1 MPVARSL
8 GYGLILITREG
19 LRMPA
24 SVFLPV
30 TVDKSH
36 LITIGERLY
45 TESIELIRELVNN
58 AYDAD
63 ATEVRVTVSDDVV
76 RVEDDGVGMDFDGL
90 RQYFNIGSPEKLL
103 KPKSQR
109 FHRDRIGQF
118 GIGKFASL
126 SACERFEV
134 ETHKG
139 AFAARV
145 IFDKSAWEQA
155 GEAWHLPLE
164 YLGPDS
170 QRGDGTTVT
179 LLHLTR
185 RFDPKEVERRL
196 VEGVPLKAP
205 HFQVW
210 LNGERVNPRTL
221 SGHRIAVLDG
231 TPYGPV
237 HGEILVLPASVA
249 DPGPPGIEIK
259 VKQVTV
265 RRDLFGAE
273 AWGRAA
279 ERLRGELHADFLPV
293 TTDRSGFVQDSAEF
307 LAFREVVN
315 RVMNEVRGILR
326 QLTGQRERRAAS
338 KALREALERIQRA
351 LARNPDLS
359 PFGALPEAGLGG
371 QRGPAPAGKGAGSS
385 REEVVGAHEAPPK
398 RKRAKRAKVKR
409 LTPDAVVK
417 RLRMGHEGVSCC
429 LDHFGEDGPE
439 CFSEGTVI
447 YINRDHPLY
456 RREARKA
463 ETHTMHLARL
473 LTQEITLMK
482 DAPRDPRKAFDR
494 QSKLLRDA
502 FAEARE

>member
-1 MPVARSL
+1 MPTSA
-8 GYGLILITREG
+8 
-19 LRMPA
+19 
-24 SVFLPV
+24 FLPV

-63 ATEVRVTVSDDVV
+63 ATEVRVTVKDDLI
-76 RVEDDGVGMDFDGL
+76 RVEDNGAGMDFDGL
-90 RQYFNIGSPEKLL
+90 RQYFNIGSPEKLQ
-103 KPKSQR
+103 KPKSPR
-109 FHRDRIGQF
+109 FRRDRIGQF

-126 SACERFEV
+126 SACERFVV
-134 ETHKG
+134 ETQKG
-139 AFAARV
+139 LFAARV

-164 YLGPDS
+164 YLEPDP

-179 LLHLTR
+179 LLQLTR

-196 VEGVPLKAP
+196 IEGVPLKAP
-205 HFQVW
+205 NFQVW
-210 LNGERVNPRTL
+210 LNGERVRPRTL
-221 SGHRIAVLDG
+221 SGHRIAVLEG

-237 HGEILVLPASVA
+237 FGEILVLPASVS
-249 DPGPPGIEIK
+249 DPGPPGIEVK

-293 TTDRSGFVQDSAEF
+293 TTDRSAFVQDSPEY
-307 LAFREVVN
+307 LAFRETVG
-315 RVMNEVRGILR
+315 RVMNEVRAILR

-338 KALREALERIQRA
+338 KALREALERIHRA
-351 LARNPDLS
+351 LVRNPDLS
-359 PFGALPEAGLGG
+359 PFGPFPEAGAGGTGG
-371 QRGPAPAGKGAGSS
+371 QGRGAAAFGTGAGKP
-385 REEVVGAHEAPPK
+385 REEVVGGPEAAPPK
-398 RKRAKRAKVKR
+398 RKRAVKKPKVKR

-417 RLRMGHEGVSCC
+417 RLRVGHEGVSCC

-502 FAEARE
+502 FTDSQG

>member
-1 MPVARSL
+1 
-8 GYGLILITREG
+8 
-19 LRMPA
+19 MPA
-24 SVFLPV
+24 PSFLPV
-30 TVDKSH
+30 RVDKSH

-45 TESIELIRELVNN
+45 AESIELIRELVNN

-63 ATEVRVTVSDDVV
+63 ASEVRVTVSDDLI
-76 RVEDDGVGMDFDGL
+76 RVEDNGAGMDLDGL
-90 RQYFNIGSPEKLL
+90 GQYFNIGSPEKLQ
-103 KPKSQR
+103 KPKSPR
-109 FHRDRIGQF
+109 FRRDRIGQF

-139 AFAARV
+139 SFAARV
-145 IFDKSAWEQA
+145 IFDKSAWEQT
-155 GEAWHLPLE
+155 GEAWQLPLE
-164 YLGPDS
+164 FLEPDPERS
-170 QRGDGTTVT
+170 DGTTVT
-179 LLHLTR
+179 LLQLTR
-185 RFDPKEVERRL
+185 RFDLKEVERRL
-196 VEGVPLKAP
+196 VEGAPLKAP
-205 HFQVW
+205 SFQVL
-210 LNGERVNPRTL
+210 LNGERVRPRAL
-221 SGHRIAVLDG
+221 SGHRISVLEG
-231 TPYGPV
+231 TPYGPI
-237 HGEILVLPASVA
+237 HGEILVLPASTP

-293 TTDRSGFVQDSAEF
+293 TTDRSGFVQDSPEY
-307 LAFREVVN
+307 LAFRDAVA
-315 RVMNEVRGILR
+315 RVMNEVRAILR

-351 LARNPDLS
+351 LSRNPDLS
-359 PFGALPEAGLGG
+359 PFGPLPEAGAGG
-371 QRGPAPAGKGAGSS
+371 QGRGAAASGAGTGKP
-385 REEVVGAHEAPPK
+385 REEVVGGAEAPPPK
-398 RKRAKRAKVKR
+398 KKRAVKKSKVKR

-417 RLRMGHEGVSCC
+417 RLRVGHEGVSCC
-429 LDHFGEDGPE
+429 LDHFGDDGPE

-456 RREARKA
+456 RREARRA

-502 FAEARE
+502 FTDTQE

>member
-1 MPVARSL
+1 L
-8 GYGLILITREG
+8 
-19 LRMPA
+19 
-24 SVFLPV
+24 
-30 TVDKSH
+30 
-36 LITIGERLY
+36 
-45 TESIELIRELVNN
+45 
-58 AYDAD
+58 
-63 ATEVRVTVSDDVV
+63 
-76 RVEDDGVGMDFDGL
+76 
-90 RQYFNIGSPEKLL
+90 
-103 KPKSQR
+103 
-109 FHRDRIGQF
+109 
-118 GIGKFASL
+118 
-126 SACERFEV
+126 
-134 ETHKG
+134 
-139 AFAARV
+139 FAARV

-164 YLGPDS
+164 YLEPDP

-179 LLHLTR
+179 LLQLTR

-196 VEGVPLKAP
+196 IEGVPLKAP
-205 HFQVW
+205 NFQVW
-210 LNGERVNPRTL
+210 LNGERVRPRTL
-221 SGHRIAVLDG
+221 SGHRIPVLEG

-237 HGEILVLPASVA
+237 FGEILVLPASVS
-249 DPGPPGIEIK
+249 DPGPPGIEVK

-293 TTDRSGFVQDSAEF
+293 TTDRSAFVQDSPEY
-307 LAFREVVN
+307 LAFRETVG
-315 RVMNEVRGILR
+315 RVMNEVRAILR

-338 KALREALERIQRA
+338 KALREALERIHRA
-351 LARNPDLS
+351 LVRNPDLS
-359 PFGALPEAGLGG
+359 PFGPLPEAGAGGTGG
-371 QRGPAPAGKGAGSS
+371 QGRGAAASGTGAGKP
-385 REEVVGAHEAPPK
+385 REEVVGGPEAAPPK
-398 RKRAKRAKVKR
+398 RKRAVKKPKVKR

-417 RLRMGHEGVSCC
+417 RLRVGHEGVSCC

-502 FAEARE
+502 FTDSQG

>member
-1 MPVARSL
+1 
-8 GYGLILITREG
+8 
-19 LRMPA
+19 MPA
-24 SVFLPV
+24 SGFLRV

-45 TESIELIRELVNN
+45 AESIELIRELVNN

-63 ATEVRVTVSDDVV
+63 ATEVRVTVSDDLI
-76 RVEDDGVGMDFDGL
+76 RVEDNGAGMDLEGL
-90 RQYFNIGSPEKLL
+90 GQYFNIGSPEKLQ
-103 KPKSQR
+103 KPKSPR
-109 FHRDRIGQF
+109 FRRDRIGQF

-126 SACERFEV
+126 SACGRFEV
-134 ETHKG
+134 ETQKG
-139 AFAARV
+139 SFAARV

-164 YLGPDS
+164 YLDPDPL
-170 QRGDGTTVT
+170 RGDGTTVT
-179 LLHLTR
+179 LLQLTR
-185 RFDPKEVERRL
+185 RFDVKEVERRL

-205 HFQVW
+205 NFLVR
-210 LNGERVNPRTL
+210 LNGERVRPRTL
-221 SGHRIAVLDG
+221 SGHRIPVLEG

-237 HGEILVLPASVA
+237 FGEILVSPASA
-249 DPGPPGIEIK
+249 SDPGPPGIEVK
-259 VKQVTV
+259 VKQVTI

-273 AWGRAA
+273 TWGRAA

-293 TTDRSGFVQDSAEF
+293 TTDRSGFVQDSPEY
-307 LAFREVVN
+307 LAFRETVA
-315 RVMNEVRGILR
+315 RVMNEVRAILR
-326 QLTGQRERRAAS
+326 QLTGQREKRAAS
-338 KALREALERIQRA
+338 KALREALERIHRA
-351 LARNPDLS
+351 LVRNPDLS
-359 PFGALPEAGLGG
+359 PFGPMPEAGPGG
-371 QRGPAPAGKGAGSS
+371 QGRGAAASGPGTGKP
-385 REEVVGAHEAPPK
+385 REEIVGGPESPPK
-398 RKRAKRAKVKR
+398 RKRAVKKPKVKR

-417 RLRMGHEGVSCC
+417 RLRVGHEGVSCC
-429 LDHFGEDGPE
+429 LDHFGGDGPE

-502 FAEARE
+502 FTDTQE

>member
-1 MPVARSL
+1 
-8 GYGLILITREG
+8 
-19 LRMPA
+19 MPA
-24 SVFLPV
+24 PSFLRV

-45 TESIELIRELVNN
+45 AESIELIRELVNN

-63 ATEVRVTVSDDVV
+63 ATEVRVTVGEDLI
-76 RVEDDGVGMDFDGL
+76 RVEDNGVGMDLMGL
-90 RQYFNIGSPEKLL
+90 EQYFNIGSPEKLQ
-103 KPKSQR
+103 KPKSLR

-126 SACERFEV
+126 SACGRFEV
-134 ETHKG
+134 ETQQED
-139 AFAARV
+139 FAARV
-145 IFDKSAWEQA
+145 IFDKSAWEEA
-155 GEAWHLPLE
+155 GESWHLPLE
-164 YLGPDS
+164 HLAADPR
-170 QRGDGTTVT
+170 RGNGTTVT

-185 RFDPKEVERRL
+185 RFDPQEVERRL

-205 HFQVW
+205 SFQVF
-210 LNGERVNPRTL
+210 LNGERVRPRTL
-221 SGHRIAVLDG
+221 SGHRIPVLDG

-237 HGEILVLPASVA
+237 HGEILVLPASAA

-293 TTDRSGFVQDSAEF
+293 TTDRSGFVQDSPEF
-307 LAFREVVN
+307 LAFRDVVA
-315 RVMNEVRGILR
+315 RVMNEVRAVLR

-359 PFGALPEAGLGG
+359 PFGPLPEAGAGG
-371 QRGPAPAGKGAGSS
+371 PRGPAAAGRGVGAP
-385 REEVVGAHEAPPK
+385 RQEEVGGPAAPPR
-398 RKRAKRAKVKR
+398 RKRVKRARVKR

-417 RLRMGHEGVSCC
+417 RLRIGHEGVSCC
-429 LDHFGEDGPE
+429 LDHFGEEGPE

-502 FAEARE
+502 FTDAG

>member
-1 MPVARSL
+1 MPGS
-8 GYGLILITREG
+8 GL
-19 LRMPA
+19 LR
-24 SVFLPV
+24 V

-63 ATEVRVTVSDDVV
+63 ATEVHVTVRDDLI
-76 RVEDDGVGMDFDGL
+76 RVEDNGAGMDLEGL
-90 RQYFNIGSPEKLL
+90 QQYFNIGSPEKVQ
-103 KPKSQR
+103 KPRSPR
-109 FHRDRIGQF
+109 LHRDRIGQF

-126 SACERFEV
+126 SACNRFEV
-134 ETHKG
+134 QTQKG
-139 AFAARV
+139 SFAARV
-145 IFDKSAWEQA
+145 TFDKSAW
-155 GEAWHLPLE
+155 GEEGDSWALPFE
-164 YLGPDS
+164 YIAPDL
-170 QRGDGTTVT
+170 QRGDGTTVL

-185 RFDPKEVERRL
+185 SFDPKEVEHRL

-205 HFQVW
+205 NFQVW
-210 LNGERVNPRTL
+210 LNGERVKSRTL

-231 TPYGPV
+231 TPFGPV
-237 HGEILVLPASVA
+237 HGEILVLPASASDV
-249 DPGPPGIEIK
+249 GPPGIEIK

-279 ERLRGELHADFLPV
+279 HRLRGELHADFLPV
-293 TTDRSGFVQDSAEF
+293 TTDRSDFVQDSPQYV
-307 LAFREVVN
+307 AFREVVN
-315 RVMNEVRGILR
+315 RVMNEVRAILR
-326 QLTGQRERRAAS
+326 QLSGQQERRAAS

-351 LARNPDLS
+351 LTRNPDLS
-359 PFGALPEAGLGG
+359 PFGPLPEAGPGD
-371 QRGPAPAGKGAGSS
+371 QRGPAATTKSDGAP
-385 REEVVGAHEAPPK
+385 REKLIGAPETPPK
-398 RKRAKRAKVKR
+398 RKRVAKKPKVKR

-417 RLRMGHEGVSCC
+417 RLRLGHEGISCC

-439 CFSEGTVI
+439 CFCEGIVI

-494 QSKLLRDA
+494 QSRLLRDA
-502 FAEARE
+502 FTDTRE

>member
-1 MPVARSL
+1 MPPT
-8 GYGLILITREG
+8 GF
-19 LRMPA
+19 LR
-24 SVFLPV
+24 V

-63 ATEVRVTVSDDVV
+63 ATEARITVTDEFIQVGDN
-76 RVEDDGVGMDFDGL
+76 GTGMDLEGL
-90 RQYFNIGSPEKLL
+90 QQYFTIGSPEKLL
-103 KPKSQR
+103 KPKSPR

-126 SACERFEV
+126 SACRRFEV
-134 ETHKG
+134 QTQKG
-139 AFAARV
+139 SFAARV
-145 IFDKSAWEQA
+145 TFDKSDWEQT
-155 GEAWHLPLE
+155 GESWQLPLE
-164 YLGPDS
+164 LLEPDTR
-170 QRGDGTTVT
+170 RGDGTTVR

-185 RFDPKEVERRL
+185 CFDPKEVERRL
-196 VEGVPLKAP
+196 IEGVPLRAP
-205 HFQVW
+205 NFQVW
-210 LNGERVNPRTL
+210 LNGQRVKPRML
-221 SGHRIAVLDG
+221 SGHRISVLEG

-237 HGEILVLPASVA
+237 FGEILVLPASAA
-249 DPGPPGIEIK
+249 DPGPPGIEVK

-273 AWGRAA
+273 TWGRAA
-279 ERLRGELHADFLPV
+279 ERLRGELHGDFLPV
-293 TTDRSGFVQDSAEF
+293 TTDRSGFVQDSPEY
-307 LAFREVVN
+307 LAFRDVVN
-315 RVMNEVRGILR
+315 RVMNQVRAILR

-338 KALREALERIQRA
+338 RVLRDALERIQRA

-359 PFGALPEAGLGG
+359 PFGPVPEAGVGG
-371 QRGPAPAGKGAGSS
+371 QARGAAAPGEGTGEPREQVVRGPEGRS
-385 REEVVGAHEAPPK
+385 PK
-398 RKRAKRAKVKR
+398 RKRVKKASVKR

-417 RLRMGHEGVSCC
+417 RLRIGHQGVSCC

-456 RREARKA
+456 RREARRA

-502 FAEARE
+502 FIDVPE

>member
-1 MPVARSL
+1 MA
-8 GYGLILITREG
+8 
-19 LRMPA
+19 A
-24 SVFLPV
+24 SGFLQV

-45 TESIELIRELVNN
+45 AESIELIRELVNN

-63 ATEVRVTVSDDVV
+63 ATEVRITVRDDLI
-76 RVEDDGVGMDFDGL
+76 RVEDNGVGMDLEGL
-90 RQYFNIGSPEKLL
+90 QQYFNIGSPEKVH
-103 KPKSQR
+103 KPRSPR
-109 FHRDRIGQF
+109 LHRDRIGQF

-134 ETHKG
+134 QTQKG
-139 AFAARV
+139 SFAARV
-145 IFDKSAWEQA
+145 DFDKSAWEQA
-155 GEAWHLPLE
+155 GESWALPFESLV
-164 YLGPDS
+164 PDPE
-170 QRGDGTTVT
+170 RGDGTTVT
-179 LLHLTR
+179 LFQLTR
-185 RFDPKEVERRL
+185 SFDPKEVERRII
-196 VEGVPLKAP
+196 EGVPLKAP

-210 LNGERVNPRTL
+210 LNGERVKPRTL
-221 SGHRIAVLDG
+221 SGHRIPVLDG
-231 TPYGPV
+231 TPFGPV
-237 HGEILVLPASVA
+237 HGEILVLPASTP
-249 DPGPPGIEIK
+249 DPGLPGIEIK

-273 AWGRAA
+273 AWGHAA
-279 ERLRGELHADFLPV
+279 NRLRGELHADFLPV
-293 TTDRSGFVQDSAEF
+293 TTDRSGFVQDSPEF
-307 LAFREVVN
+307 LAFREVID

-359 PFGALPEAGLGG
+359 PFGPFPEAGPGG
-371 QRGPAPAGKGAGSS
+371 QRGPAARGKEAGGS
-385 REEVVGAHEAPPK
+385 REDVIGGSETPSK
-398 RKRAKRAKVKR
+398 RQRPAKKPKVKR
-409 LTPDAVVK
+409 LTPDAVVR
-417 RLRMGHEGVSCC
+417 RLRVGHEGVSCC

-456 RREARKA
+456 RREARRA

-482 DAPRDPRKAFDR
+482 DSPREPRKAFDR

-502 FAEARE
+502 FTDTQE

>member
-1 MPVARSL
+1 MPK
-8 GYGLILITREG
+8 
-19 LRMPA
+19 A
-24 SVFLPV
+24 SFLPV

-63 ATEVRVTVSDDVV
+63 ATEVRVALSDDVV
-76 RVEDDGVGMDFDGL
+76 RVEDNGAGMDFDGL
-90 RQYFNIGSPEKLL
+90 RQYFNIGSPEKLQ
-103 KPKSQR
+103 KPQSPR
-109 FHRDRIGQF
+109 FRRDRIGQF

-134 ETHKG
+134 ETQKSS
-139 AFAARV
+139 FAARV
-145 IFDKSAWEQA
+145 IFDKSTWGQA
-155 GEAWHLPLE
+155 GQAWHLPLE
-164 YLGPDS
+164 YREPDS

-179 LLHLTR
+179 LLRLTR

-205 HFQVW
+205 SFQVF
-210 LNGERVNPRTL
+210 LNGERVRPRTL
-221 SGHRIAVLDG
+221 SGHRISVLEG
-231 TPYGPV
+231 TAYGPV
-237 HGEILVLPASVA
+237 FGEILVLPASA
-249 DPGPPGIEIK
+249 SDPGPPGIEVK

-293 TTDRSGFVQDSAEF
+293 TTDRSGFVQDSPEY
-307 LAFREVVN
+307 LAFLEAVGRL
-315 RVMNEVRGILR
+315 MNEVRAILR

-338 KALREALERIQRA
+338 KALREALERVHRA
-351 LARNPDLS
+351 LTRNPDLS
-359 PFGALPEAGLGG
+359 PFGPMPEAGTGG
-371 QRGPAPAGKGAGSS
+371 QGRGAAVSGTGTGKP
-385 REEVVGAHEAPPK
+385 REEVVGGSEVAPSK
-398 RKRAKRAKVKR
+398 RKRTVRKPKVKR

-417 RLRMGHEGVSCC
+417 RLRAGHEGVSCC

-439 CFSEGTVI
+439 CFSEGIVI

-473 LTQEITLMK
+473 LSQEITLMK

-502 FAEARE
+502 FTDTRE

>member
-1 MPVARSL
+1 MSKPN
-8 GYGLILITREG
+8 
-19 LRMPA
+19 
-24 SVFLPV
+24 FLPV

-63 ATEVRVTVSDDVV
+63 ATEVRVTLSDDVV
-76 RVEDDGVGMDFDGL
+76 RVEDNGAGMDFDGL
-90 RQYFNIGSPEKLL
+90 RQYFNIGSPEKLQ
-103 KPKSQR
+103 KPKSPR
-109 FHRDRIGQF
+109 FRRDRIGQF

-134 ETHKG
+134 ETQKG
-139 AFAARV
+139 SFAARV
-145 IFDKSAWEQA
+145 IFDKSTWEQA

-164 YLGPDS
+164 YREPDS

-179 LLHLTR
+179 LLRLTR

-205 HFQVW
+205 SFQVF
-210 LNGERVNPRTL
+210 LNGERVRPRTL
-221 SGHRIAVLDG
+221 SGHRIPVLEG
-231 TPYGPV
+231 TAYGPV
-237 HGEILVLPASVA
+237 FGEILVLPASA
-249 DPGPPGIEIK
+249 SDPGPPGIEVK

-273 AWGRAA
+273 GWGRAA

-293 TTDRSGFVQDSAEF
+293 TTDRSGFVQDSPEY
-307 LAFREVVN
+307 LAFLETVG
-315 RVMNEVRGILR
+315 RVMNEVRAILR

-338 KALREALERIQRA
+338 KALREALERIHRA
-351 LARNPDLS
+351 LIRNPDLS
-359 PFGALPEAGLGG
+359 PFGPLPEAGAGG
-371 QRGPAPAGKGAGSS
+371 QGRGAAVSGTGTGKP
-385 REEVVGAHEAPPK
+385 REEVVGGSEVAPSK
-398 RKRAKRAKVKR
+398 RKRTVRKPKVKR

-417 RLRMGHEGVSCC
+417 RLRVGHEGVSCC

-439 CFSEGTVI
+439 CFSEGIVI

-502 FAEARE
+502 FAENKE

>member
-1 MPVARSL
+1 MS
-8 GYGLILITREG
+8 
-19 LRMPA
+19 MA
-24 SVFLPV
+24 SFLPV

-45 TESIELIRELVNN
+45 AESIELIRELVNN

-63 ATEVRVTVSDDVV
+63 ATEVRVTIRDDLI
-76 RVEDDGVGMDFDGL
+76 RVEDNGAGMDLEGL
-90 RQYFNIGSPEKLL
+90 KQYFNIGSPEKLQ
-103 KPKSQR
+103 KPKSPR
-109 FHRDRIGQF
+109 FRRDRIGQF

-134 ETHKG
+134 ETQKG
-139 AFAARV
+139 SFAARV
-145 IFDKSAWEQA
+145 VFDKSAWEQE
-155 GEAWHLPLE
+155 GDHWRLPFERQEA
-164 YLGPDS
+164 DQ
-170 QRGDGTTVT
+170 QRGDGTTVS
-179 LLHLTR
+179 LLQLIR
-185 RFDPKEVERRL
+185 RFDPKEVERRI

-205 HFQVW
+205 NFQVW
-210 LNGERVNPRTL
+210 LNGERVKPRAL
-221 SGHRIAVLDG
+221 SGHRIPVLDG
-231 TPYGPV
+231 TPYGPI
-237 HGEILVLPASVA
+237 HGEILVLPASVS

-273 AWGRAA
+273 SWGRAA
-279 ERLRGELHADFLPV
+279 ERLRGEIHADFLPV
-293 TTDRSGFVQDSAEF
+293 TTDRSGFVQDSAEY
-307 LAFREVVN
+307 LAFREVIS
-315 RVMNEVRGILR
+315 RVMNEVRAIVR
-326 QLTGQRERRAAS
+326 QLTGQREKRAAS
-338 KALREALERIQRA
+338 KALREALERIHRA

-359 PFGALPEAGLGG
+359 PFGPLPEAGAGG
-371 QRGPAPAGKGAGSS
+371 EGRGAASSGETGKA
-385 REEVVGAHEAPPK
+385 REEVVGGPEAPPTK
-398 RKRAKRAKVKR
+398 KKRAVKKPKVKR

-417 RLRMGHEGVSCC
+417 RLRIGHEGVSCC

-439 CFSEGTVI
+439 CYSEGTVI

-456 RREARKA
+456 RREARRG

-502 FAEARE
+502 FTDNQN

>member
-1 MPVARSL
+1 MSMPS
-8 GYGLILITREG
+8 
-19 LRMPA
+19 
-24 SVFLPV
+24 FLPV

-45 TESIELIRELVNN
+45 AESIELIRELVNN

-63 ATEVRVTVSDDVV
+63 ATDVRVTVRDDLI
-76 RVEDDGVGMDFDGL
+76 RVEDNGAGMDYPGL
-90 RQYFNIGSPEKLL
+90 EQYFNIGSPEKLQ
-103 KPKSQR
+103 KPKTPR

-126 SACERFEV
+126 SACKRFEV
-134 ETHKG
+134 QTQKG
-139 AFAARV
+139 DFAARV
-145 IFDKSAWEQA
+145 TFDKAAWEQA
-155 GEAWHLPLE
+155 GEAWHLPFESLE
-164 YLGPDS
+164 PDR
-170 QRGDGTTVT
+170 QRGDGTAVN
-179 LLHLTR
+179 LFELTR
-185 RFDPKEVERRL
+185 NFDPKEVERRL

-210 LNGERVNPRTL
+210 LNGERVKPRTL
-221 SGHRIAVLDG
+221 AGHRIPVLDG
-231 TPYGPV
+231 TPYGAV
-237 HGEILVLPASVA
+237 HGEILVLPASVS
-249 DPGPPGIEIK
+249 DPGVPGIEIK

-293 TTDRSGFVQDSAEF
+293 TTDRSGFVQDSPEY
-307 LAFREVVN
+307 LAFREVVG
-315 RVMNEVRGILR
+315 RVMNEVRAILR

-359 PFGALPEAGLGG
+359 PFGPLPEAGTGG
-371 QRGPAPAGKGAGSS
+371 QRGAAAGTGTGKSK
-385 REEVVGAHEAPPK
+385 EEVVGGPEAPPK
-398 RKRAKRAKVKR
+398 RKRAAKKAKVKR

-417 RLRMGHEGVSCC
+417 RLRIGHEGISCC

-439 CFSEGTVI
+439 CFSDGTVI

-456 RREARKA
+456 RREARKS

-482 DAPRDPRKAFDR
+482 DAPRDPRRAFDR

-502 FAEARE
+502 FTDNQPHSTADEHRSTGSRP

>member
-1 MPVARSL
+1 MPVPSF
-8 GYGLILITREG
+8 
-19 LRMPA
+19 LR
-24 SVFLPV
+24 V

-45 TESIELIRELVNN
+45 AESIELIRELVNN

-63 ATEVRVTVSDDVV
+63 ATEVRVAVGEDLI
-76 RVEDDGVGMDFDGL
+76 RVEDNGAGMDLMGL
-90 RQYFNIGSPEKLL
+90 EQYFNIGSPEKLQ
-103 KPKSQR
+103 KPKSVR

-126 SACERFEV
+126 SACGRFEV
-134 ETHKG
+134 ETQQG
-139 AFAARV
+139 DFAARV
-145 IFDKSAWEQA
+145 IFDKSAWEEA
-155 GEAWHLPLE
+155 GESWHLPLE
-164 YLGPDS
+164 HLPADPR
-170 QRGDGTTVT
+170 RGNGTTVT
-179 LLHLTR
+179 LLQLTR
-185 RFDPKEVERRL
+185 RFDPQEVERRL

-205 HFQVW
+205 SFQVF
-210 LNGERVNPRTL
+210 LNGERVRPRTL
-221 SGHRIAVLDG
+221 SGHRIPVLDG

-237 HGEILVLPASVA
+237 HGEILVLPASA
-249 DPGPPGIEIK
+249 AEPGPPGIEIK

-293 TTDRSGFVQDSAEF
+293 TTDRSGFVQDSPEF
-307 LAFREVVN
+307 LAFRDVVA
-315 RVMNEVRGILR
+315 RVMNEVRAVLR

-359 PFGALPEAGLGG
+359 PFGPLPEAGAGG
-371 QRGPAPAGKGAGSS
+371 PRGPAASGKGAGTP
-385 REEVVGAHEAPPK
+385 RQEEIGGPATPPK
-398 RKRAKRAKVKR
+398 RKRVKKARVKR

-417 RLRMGHEGVSCC
+417 RLRIGHEGVSCC
-429 LDHFGEDGPE
+429 LDHFGEEGPE

-502 FAEARE
+502 FTDAG

>member
-1 MPVARSL
+1 MPTS
-8 GYGLILITREG
+8 GY
-19 LRMPA
+19 
-24 SVFLPV
+24 LPV

-45 TESIELIRELVNN
+45 AESIELIRELVNN

-63 ATEVRVTVSDDVV
+63 ATEVRVTVSEDLI
-76 RVEDDGVGMDFDGL
+76 RVEDNGAGMDLAGL
-90 RQYFNIGSPEKLL
+90 EQYFNIGSPEKLQ
-103 KPKSQR
+103 KPRSPR
-109 FHRDRIGQF
+109 FQRDRIGQF

-126 SACERFEV
+126 SACRRFEV
-134 ETHKG
+134 ETQKG
-139 AFAARV
+139 DFAARV

-155 GEAWHLPLE
+155 GESWHLPLE
-164 YLGPDS
+164 YLAADPR
-170 QRGDGTTVT
+170 RGDGTTVT
-179 LLHLTR
+179 LLQLTR

-196 VEGVPLKAP
+196 VEGVPLRAP
-205 HFQVW
+205 SFQVF
-210 LNGERVNPRTL
+210 LNGERVRPRTL

-237 HGEILVLPASVA
+237 HGEILILPASA
-249 DPGPPGIEIK
+249 SDPAPPGIEIK

-293 TTDRSGFVQDSAEF
+293 TTDRSGFVQDSPEF
-307 LAFREVVN
+307 LAFRDVVA
-315 RVMNEVRGILR
+315 RVMNEVRALLR

-359 PFGALPEAGLGG
+359 PFGPLPEAGAGG
-371 QRGPAPAGKGAGSS
+371 QRGAAATGAGKAQS
-385 REEVVGAHEAPPK
+385 REEIVGAPAAPPQK
-398 RKRAKRAKVKR
+398 KRARKAKVKR

-417 RLRMGHEGVSCC
+417 RLRIGQEGVSCC
-429 LDHFGEDGPE
+429 LDHFGEEGPE

-447 YINRDHPLY
+447 YINCDHPLY

-502 FAEARE
+502 FADGD

>member
-1 MPVARSL
+1 MSASNF
-8 GYGLILITREG
+8 
-19 LRMPA
+19 LR
-24 SVFLPV
+24 V

-45 TESIELIRELVNN
+45 AESIELIRELVNN

-63 ATEVRVTVSDDVV
+63 ATEVRVTVSNDLI
-76 RVEDDGVGMDFDGL
+76 RVEDNGAGMDLAGL
-90 RQYFNIGSPEKLL
+90 EQYFNIGSPEKLQR
-103 KPKSQR
+103 PKSPR
-109 FHRDRIGQF
+109 LHRDRIGQF

-126 SACERFEV
+126 SACKRFEV
-134 ETHKG
+134 QTQKG
-139 AFAARV
+139 SFAARV
-145 IFDKSAWEQA
+145 TFDKAAWEQT
-155 GEAWHLPLE
+155 GEAWHLPLQG
-164 YLGPDS
+164 LDPDP

-179 LLHLTR
+179 LFELTR
-185 RFDPKEVERRL
+185 NFDPKEVERRL

-210 LNGERVNPRTL
+210 LNGDRVKPRTL
-221 SGHRIAVLDG
+221 AGHRIPVLDG

-237 HGEILVLPASVA
+237 HGEILVLPASA
-249 DPGPPGIEIK
+249 PDPGPPGIEIK

-279 ERLRGELHADFLPV
+279 ERVRGELHADFLPV
-293 TTDRSGFVQDSAEF
+293 TTDRSGFVQDSPEY
-307 LAFREVVN
+307 LAFREVVS
-315 RVMNEVRGILR
+315 RVMNEVRAILR

-359 PFGALPEAGLGG
+359 PFGALPEAGAGG
-371 QRGPAPAGKGAGSS
+371 KHGAGKEAGTGKS
-385 REEVVGAHEAPPK
+385 REEVIGDREAPPK
-398 RKRAKRAKVKR
+398 RKRAARKAKVKR

-417 RLRMGHEGVSCC
+417 RLRIGHEGISCC

-447 YINRDHPLY
+447 YVNRDHPLY

-482 DAPRDPRKAFDR
+482 DAPRDPRRAFDR

-502 FAEARE
+502 FTDNQD

>member
-1 MPVARSL
+1 MPV
-8 GYGLILITREG
+8 
-19 LRMPA
+19 PA
-24 SVFLPV
+24 FLPV

-63 ATEVRVTVSDDVV
+63 ATEVRVTVGDDLI
-76 RVEDDGVGMDFDGL
+76 RVADNGAGMDFDGL
-90 RQYFNIGSPEKLL
+90 RQYFNIGSPEKLQ
-103 KPKSQR
+103 KPKSPR
-109 FHRDRIGQF
+109 FRRDRIGQF

-134 ETHKG
+134 ETQKG
-139 AFAARV
+139 PFAARV

-155 GEAWHLPLE
+155 GESWHLPLE
-164 YLGPDS
+164 SLDPDPS
-170 QRGDGTTVT
+170 RGDGTAVS
-179 LLHLTR
+179 LLRLTR

-210 LNGERVNPRTL
+210 LNGERVKPRTL
-221 SGHRIAVLDG
+221 AGHRISVLDG

-237 HGEILVLPASVA
+237 HGEIFVLPASA
-249 DPGPPGIEIK
+249 SDPGPPGIEVK

-293 TTDRSGFVQDSAEF
+293 TTDRSGFVQDSAEYH
-307 LAFREVVN
+307 AFRVTAD
-315 RVMNEVRGILR
+315 RVMNEVRAILR
-326 QLTGQRERRAAS
+326 QLTGQREKRAAS
-338 KALREALERIQRA
+338 KALREALERIHRA
-351 LARNPDLS
+351 LLRNPDLS
-359 PFGALPEAGLGG
+359 PFGLLPEEGAGG
-371 QRGPAPAGKGAGSS
+371 QGRGAAASGAGTGKP
-385 REEVVGAHEAPPK
+385 REELVGGPEVSPK
-398 RKRAKRAKVKR
+398 RKRATKKPKVKR

-417 RLRMGHEGVSCC
+417 RLRVGHEGVSCC

-456 RREARKA
+456 RREARRA

-502 FAEARE
+502 FADNRG

>member
-1 MPVARSL
+1 MPGSDF
-8 GYGLILITREG
+8 
-19 LRMPA
+19 LR
-24 SVFLPV
+24 V

-63 ATEVRVTVSDDVV
+63 AAEVRVTVRDDLV
-76 RVEDDGVGMDFDGL
+76 RVEDNGAGMDLDGL
-90 RQYFNIGSPEKLL
+90 KQYFSIGSPEKLQ
-103 KPKSQR
+103 KPKSVR
-109 FHRDRIGQF
+109 FRRDRIGQF

-134 ETHKG
+134 ETQKG
-139 AFAARV
+139 SFAARV
-145 IFDKSAWEQA
+145 TFEKSAWEQT
-155 GEAWHLPLE
+155 GESWHLPLE
-164 YLGPDS
+164 HLEADPR
-170 QRGDGTTVT
+170 RGDGTTVT
-179 LLHLTR
+179 LLQLTR

-205 HFQVW
+205 NFQVW
-210 LNGERVNPRTL
+210 LNGERVKPRTL
-221 SGHRIAVLDG
+221 AGHRIPVLDG
-231 TPYGPV
+231 TPFGPI
-237 HGEILVLPASVA
+237 HGEILVLPASIS

-279 ERLRGELHADFLPV
+279 ERLRGEIHADFLPV
-293 TTDRSGFVQDSAEF
+293 TTDRSGFVQDSPEY
-307 LAFREVVN
+307 LAFRETVA
-315 RVMNEVRGILR
+315 RVMNEVRAILR

-338 KALREALERIQRA
+338 RALREALERIHRA
-351 LARNPDLS
+351 LSRNPDLS
-359 PFGALPEAGLGG
+359 PFGPLPEEGAGG
-371 QRGPAPAGKGAGSS
+371 QGRGAAATGAGIGKP
-385 REEVVGAHEAPPK
+385 REENVAGPEAPPPK
-398 RKRAKRAKVKR
+398 RKRAVKKPKVKR

-417 RLRMGHEGVSCC
+417 RLRVGHEGVSCC

-456 RREARKA
+456 RREARMA

-502 FAEARE
+502 FTDNQDHATANERK

>member
-1 MPVARSL
+1 MAVQ
-8 GYGLILITREG
+8 T
-19 LRMPA
+19 
-24 SVFLPV
+24 FLPV

-76 RVEDDGVGMDFDGL
+76 RVEDDGAGMDFDGL
-90 RQYFNIGSPEKLL
+90 RQYFNIGSPEKLQ
-103 KPKSQR
+103 KPKSPR
-109 FHRDRIGQF
+109 FRRDRIGQF

-134 ETHKG
+134 ETQKG
-139 AFAARV
+139 SFAARV

-155 GEAWHLPLE
+155 GDAWHLPLE
-164 YLGPDS
+164 YLGPDP

-179 LLHLTR
+179 LLQLTR

-205 HFQVW
+205 SFQVF
-210 LNGERVNPRTL
+210 LNGERVRPRTL
-221 SGHRIAVLDG
+221 SGHRIAVLEG
-231 TPYGPV
+231 TPHGLV
-237 HGEILVLPASVA
+237 FGEILVLPASAA
-249 DPGPPGIEIK
+249 DPGPPGIEVK
-259 VKQVTV
+259 VKQVSV

-293 TTDRSGFVQDSAEF
+293 TTDRSGFVQDSPEY
-307 LAFREVVN
+307 LAFLEAVG
-315 RVMNEVRGILR
+315 RVMNEVRAILR

-351 LARNPDLS
+351 LTRNPDLS
-359 PFGALPEAGLGG
+359 PFGLLPEAGTGG
-371 QRGPAPAGKGAGSS
+371 QGRGAAASGTGTGKP
-385 REEVVGAHEAPPK
+385 REGVVGESETAPPK
-398 RKRAKRAKVKR
+398 RKRAVKKPKVKR

-417 RLRMGHEGVSCC
+417 RLRVGHEGVSCC
-429 LDHFGEDGPE
+429 LDHFGEEGPE

-456 RREARKA
+456 RRESRRA

-473 LTQEITLMK
+473 LSQEITLMK

-502 FAEARE
+502 FTDTRE

>member
-1 MPVARSL
+1 MS
-8 GYGLILITREG
+8 TSTF
-19 LRMPA
+19 LR
-24 SVFLPV
+24 V

-45 TESIELIRELVNN
+45 AESIELIRELVNN

-63 ATEVRVTVSDDVV
+63 ASEVRVTVANDLI
-76 RVEDDGVGMDFDGL
+76 RVEDNGAGMDLAGL
-90 RQYFNIGSPEKLL
+90 EQYFNIGSPEKLQ
-103 KPKSQR
+103 KPKSPR

-126 SACERFEV
+126 SACRRFEV
-134 ETHKG
+134 STQKG

-145 IFDKSAWEQA
+145 TFDKSAWEQE
-155 GEAWHLPLE
+155 GEHWRLPLE
-164 YLGPDS
+164 LAEADPR
-170 QRGDGTTVT
+170 RGDGTTVT
-179 LLHLTR
+179 LLQLTR
-185 RFDPKEVERRL
+185 SFDPREVERRL
-196 VEGVPLKAP
+196 IEGVPLKAP
-205 HFQVW
+205 QFQVW
-210 LNGERVNPRTL
+210 LNGERVKSRTMA
-221 SGHRIAVLDG
+221 GHRIPVLDG

-237 HGEILVLPASVA
+237 HGEILVLPASVS

-259 VKQVTV
+259 VRQVTV

-293 TTDRSGFVQDSAEF
+293 TTDRSGFVQDSPEY
-307 LAFREVVN
+307 LAFRETVD
-315 RVMNEVRGILR
+315 RVMNEVRAILR

-338 KALREALERIQRA
+338 KALREALERIHRA
-351 LARNPDLS
+351 LTRNPDLS
-359 PFGALPEAGLGG
+359 PFGPLPEGGAAGAGG
-371 QRGPAPAGKGAGSS
+371 QKRGAATSETGTGKT
-385 REEVVGAHEAPPK
+385 REEVVGGPEAEPAKPK
-398 RKRAKRAKVKR
+398 RKVKKPKVKR
-409 LTPDAVVK
+409 LSPDAVVK
-417 RLRMGHEGVSCC
+417 RLRVGHEGVSCC
-429 LDHFGEDGPE
+429 LDHFGEEGPE

-456 RREARKA
+456 RREARKG

-502 FAEARE
+502 FTDAKA

>member
-1 MPVARSL
+1 
-8 GYGLILITREG
+8 
-19 LRMPA
+19 MPA
-24 SVFLPV
+24 SGFLQV

-45 TESIELIRELVNN
+45 SESIELIRELVNN

-63 ATEVRVTVSDDVV
+63 ATEVRATVKDDLV
-76 RVEDDGVGMDFDGL
+76 RVEDNGAGMDLEGL
-90 RQYFNIGSPEKLL
+90 QQYFNIGSPEKVQ
-103 KPKSQR
+103 KPRSQR
-109 FHRDRIGQF
+109 LHRDRIGQF

-126 SACERFEV
+126 SACNRFEV
-134 ETHKG
+134 QTQKG
-139 AFAARV
+139 SFAARV

-155 GEAWHLPLE
+155 GESWALPFESLA
-164 YLGPDS
+164 PDP

-179 LLHLTR
+179 LLQLTR
-185 RFDPKEVERRL
+185 TFDPKEVERRL

-210 LNGERVNPRTL
+210 LNGERVKSRTL

-231 TPYGPV
+231 TSFGPV
-237 HGEILVLPASVA
+237 HGEIFVLPASA
-249 DPGPPGIEIK
+249 SDLGPPGIEIK

-279 ERLRGELHADFLPV
+279 DRLRGELHADFLPV
-293 TTDRSGFVQDSAEF
+293 TTDRSGFVQDSAEY
-307 LAFREVVN
+307 LAFWEVVN
-315 RVMNEVRGILR
+315 RVMNEVRVILR

-359 PFGALPEAGLGG
+359 PFGPLPEAGAGG
-371 QRGPAPAGKGAGSS
+371 QRGPATAGKTAGTS
-385 REEVVGAHEAPPK
+385 REEVVGGPEAPAK
-398 RKRAKRAKVKR
+398 RKRVAKKAKVRR

-417 RLRMGHEGVSCC
+417 RLRIGHEGISCC

-447 YINRDHPLY
+447 YVNRDHPLY

-502 FAEARE
+502 FTDNRE